1 MVSFSIIKKFED
13 KIHTVP
19 MKERIEQ
26 AKFRLQA
33 QYDKL
38 EQTYAHIQ
46 QRDKDLFQRC
56 VGAQLSNDS
65 AHARIYANECAEIR
79 KIAKVVLG
87 SELALE
93 RVILRLETV
102 REFGAIWADIAPV
115 LGIVK
120 DTKSKIAGIVPQV
133 ASELDEVNNLLEEM
147 TVEGGIDEVTSTTP
161 TEATDAEAKKILEET
176 GVIAEEKLKEH
187 FPELPSISEQSPPPI
202 LEPASGLI
210 NNGDIQDEV
219 FRYAKDHRT
228 FNISTCASELGRSPD
243 EIRNAIDKLRDNGK
257 LMIE

>member
-1 MVSFSIIKKFED
+1 MVSFSVIKRFED

-56 VGAQLSNDS
+56 VGAQLSNDT

-102 REFGAIWADIAPV
+102 KEFGAIWADIAPV

-147 TVEGGIDEVTSTTP
+147 TTEGGVDDVTSSTP
-161 TEATDAEAKKILEET
+161 TEATDEEAKKILEET

-187 FPELPSISEQSPPPI
+187 FPELPSIPEQSPPI
-202 LEPASGLI
+202 LEPASGPN
-210 NNGDIQDEV
+210 NNGDIQDQV

-228 FNISTCASELGRSPD
+228 FNISSCASELGRSPD
-243 EIRNAIDKLRDNGK
+243 EIRIAIDKLRDNGK

>member
-1 MVSFSIIKKFED
+1 
-13 KIHTVP
+13 

-56 VGAQLSNDS
+56 VGAQLSNDT

-102 REFGAIWADIAPV
+102 KEFGAIWADIAPV

-147 TVEGGIDEVTSTTP
+147 TTEEGIDEVTPTTP
-161 TEATDAEAKKILEET
+161 SEATDEEAKKILEET
-176 GVIAEEKLKEH
+176 SVIAEEKLKDH
-187 FPELPSISEQSPPPI
+187 FPEIPPI
-202 LEPASGLI
+202 TERNPLLEPASVSN

>member
-1 MVSFSIIKKFED
+1 MREK
-13 KIHTVP
+13 
-19 MKERIEQ
+19 IEQ

-38 EQTYAHIQ
+38 EQTYARIQ
-46 QRDKDLFQRC
+46 PRDKDLFQRC

-65 AHARIYANECAEIR
+65 SHARIYANECAEIR
-79 KIAKVVLG
+79 KIAKIVLG

-120 DTKSKIAGIVPQV
+120 DTRSKIAGIIPQV

-147 TVEGGIDEVTSTTP
+147 TMEGVDEVTSTP
-161 TEATDAEAKKILEET
+161 TEATDAEAKRILEET

-187 FPELPSISEQSPPPI
+187 FPDLPSMSENTLPV
-202 LEPASGLI
+202 LEPASSIG
-210 NNGDIQDEV
+210 NNGDVQDEV
-219 FRYAKDHRT
+219 FRYARSHPS
-228 FNISTCASELGRSPD
+228 FNISNCASELGRSPD
-243 EIRNAIDKLRDNGK
+243 EIRVAIDKLRDNGK
-257 LMIE
+257 IMIE

>member
-1 MVSFSIIKKFED
+1 MVSFSIIKRFED

-26 AKFRLQA
+26 AKFKLQA

-38 EQTYAHIQ
+38 EQTYARIQ

-56 VGAQLSNDS
+56 IGAQLSNDS

-115 LGIVK
+115 LDIVK

-147 TVEGGIDEVTSTTP
+147 TMEEGVEEVTSTSP

-187 FPELPSISEQSPPPI
+187 FPELPSISERLPPPI
-202 LEPASGLI
+202 LEPANGTS

-219 FRYAKDHRT
+219 FRYARDHPT
-228 FNISTCASELGRSPD
+228 FNISRCASELGKSPD
-243 EIRNAIDKLRDNGK
+243 EIRSAIDKLRGNGK

>member
-1 MVSFSIIKKFED
+1 VVSFSIIKRFED

-38 EQTYAHIQ
+38 EQTYARVQ

-56 VGAQLSNDS
+56 VGAQLSDDP

-115 LGIVK
+115 LDIVK

-147 TVEGGIDEVTSTTP
+147 TMEEGVDEVTSSP
-161 TEATDAEAKKILEET
+161 TETTDAEAKKILEET

-187 FPELPSISEQSPPPI
+187 FPELPSINERISTPI
-202 LEPASGLI
+202 LEPANGTSS
-210 NNGDIQDEV
+210 NGDIQDEV
-219 FRYAKDHRT
+219 FRYARDHPT
-228 FNISTCASELGRSPD
+228 FNISSCASELRRSPD
-243 EIRNAIDKLRDNGK
+243 EIRSAIDKLRDNGK

>member
-1 MVSFSIIKKFED
+1 VVSFSIIRRFED

-19 MKERIEQ
+19 IKERIEQ

-147 TVEGGIDEVTSTTP
+147 TTEEGVQDITSTTP
-161 TEATDAEAKKILEET
+161 NEATDAEAQKILEET
-176 GVIAEEKLKEH
+176 GVIADEKLKEH
-187 FPELPSISEQSPPPI
+187 FPELPPVDQRLSSAI
-202 LEPASGLI
+202 LEPANNA

-219 FRYAKDHRT
+219 FKYARDHPT
-228 FNISTCASELGRSPD
+228 FNVSNCANELGRSPD
-243 EIRNAIDKLRDNGK
+243 EIRSAIDKLRDNGK

>member
-1 MVSFSIIKKFED
+1 VVSFSILKRFEG
-13 KIHTVP
+13 KMHTVS

-38 EQTYAHIQ
+38 EQTYARIQ

-79 KIAKVVLG
+79 KIAKIVLG

-120 DTKSKIAGIVPQV
+120 DTRSKIAGIVPQV
-133 ASELDEVNNLLEEM
+133 ASELDEVNNLLQDM
-147 TVEGGIDEVTSTTP
+147 TMEGVDEVSSTTP

-187 FPELPSISEQSPPPI
+187 FPDLPSMSDHTLPSAI
-202 LEPASGLI
+202 LEPANGSG
-210 NNGDIQDEV
+210 NNGDIQGEV
-219 FRYAKDHRT
+219 FRYARSHPS
-228 FNISTCASELGRSPD
+228 FNISSCASELGRSPD
-243 EIRNAIDKLRDNGK
+243 EIRVAIDKLRDNGK

>member
-1 MVSFSIIKKFED
+1 MKRFED

-19 MKERIEQ
+19 MKERIDQ

-56 VGAQLSNDS
+56 VGAQLSNDT

-147 TVEGGIDEVTSTTP
+147 TTEEGVGEVTSTSP

-176 GVIAEEKLKEH
+176 GVIADEKLKEH
-187 FPELPSISEQSPPPI
+187 FPEIPPMNDRQPILESVNESI
-202 LEPASGLI
+202 LEPANG

-219 FRYAKDHRT
+219 FRYARGHPS
-228 FNISTCASELGRSPD
+228 FNISSCASELGRSPD
-243 EIRNAIDKLRDNGK
+243 EIRSAIDKLRDNGK

>member
-1 MVSFSIIKKFED
+1 VVSFSIIKRFED

-19 MKERIEQ
+19 MRERIEQ

-38 EQTYAHIQ
+38 EQTYARIQ

-56 VGAQLSNDS
+56 VGAQLSNDT

-147 TVEGGIDEVTSTTP
+147 TMEEGVDEVTSTTP
-161 TEATDAEAKKILEET
+161 TEATDDEAKKILEET
-176 GVIAEEKLKEH
+176 GVIADEKLKEH
-187 FPELPSISEQSPPPI
+187 FPELPSIGEHVPPI
-202 LEPASGLI
+202 LEPANGPS
-210 NNGDIQDEV
+210 NNGDIQDDV
-219 FRYAKDHRT
+219 FKYARNHPT
-228 FNISTCASELGRSPD
+228 FNISSCASELGRSPD
-243 EIRNAIDKLRDNGK
+243 EVRSAIDKLRDNGK

>member
-1 MVSFSIIKKFED
+1 MVSFSIIKRFED

-26 AKFRLQA
+26 AKFKLQA

-65 AHARIYANECAEIR
+65 SHARIYANECAEIR

-115 LGIVK
+115 LDIVK

-147 TVEGGIDEVTSTTP
+147 TMDEGVGEVTSTSP

-187 FPELPSISEQSPPPI
+187 FPELPINERISPPI
-202 LEPASGLI
+202 LEPANATS

-219 FRYAKDHRT
+219 FRYARDHPT
-228 FNISTCASELGRSPD
+228 FNVSNCASELGKSPD
-243 EIRNAIDKLRDNGK
+243 EIRSAIDKLRDNGK

>member
-1 MVSFSIIKKFED
+1 MVSFSIIRKFED

-19 MKERIEQ
+19 MKERIDQ

-115 LGIVK
+115 LDIVK

-147 TVEGGIDEVTSTTP
+147 TTEEGVDGLSSTSP

-187 FPELPSISEQSPPPI
+187 FPELPPMEQHIPQPT
-202 LEPASGLI
+202 LEPA
-210 NNGDIQDEV
+210 NGSSNDGNIQDEV
-219 FRYAKDHRT
+219 FKYAKDHPT
-228 FNISTCASELGRSPD
+228 FNISSCANELGRSPD
-243 EIRNAIDKLRDNGK
+243 EIRCAIDRLRDNGK

>member
-1 MVSFSIIKKFED
+1 MVSFSIIKRFED
-13 KIHTVP
+13 KIHTTP
-19 MKERIEQ
+19 LREKIEQ

-38 EQTYAHIQ
+38 EQTYARIQ

-56 VGAQLSNDS
+56 VGAQLSNDA

-79 KIAKVVLG
+79 KIAKIVLG

-120 DTKSKIAGIVPQV
+120 DTRSKIAGIVPQV
-133 ASELDEVNNLLEEM
+133 ASELDEVNNLLQDM
-147 TVEGGIDEVTSTTP
+147 TMEGVDEVTSTP
-161 TEATDAEAKKILEET
+161 TEATDAEAKRILEET
-176 GVIAEEKLKEH
+176 VVIAEEKLKEH
-187 FPELPSISEQSPPPI
+187 FPDLPSMNETPLHI
-202 LEPASGLI
+202 LEPANNAS
-210 NNGDIQDEV
+210 NNGSIQDEV
-219 FRYAKDHRT
+219 FRYARDHPS
-228 FNISTCASELGRSPD
+228 FNIANCANELGRSPD
-243 EIRNAIDKLRDNGK
+243 EIRIAIDKLRDNGK

>member
-1 MVSFSIIKKFED
+1 MVSFSIIKRFED

-19 MKERIEQ
+19 MRERIEQ

-38 EQTYAHIQ
+38 EQTYARIQ

-115 LGIVK
+115 LDIVK

-147 TVEGGIDEVTSTTP
+147 TMEGGVDEVTSTSP

-187 FPELPSISEQSPPPI
+187 FPELPSITERVSQPS
-202 LEPASGLI
+202 LEPANPAS

-219 FRYAKDHRT
+219 FRYARDHPT
-228 FNISTCASELGRSPD
+228 FSISSCASELGRSPD
-243 EIRNAIDKLRDNGK
+243 EIRSAIDKLRDNGK
-257 LMIE
+257 LMVE

>member
-1 MVSFSIIKKFED
+1 VVSFSIIRRFED

-26 AKFRLQA
+26 AKFKLQA

-56 VGAQLSNDS
+56 VGAQLSNDV

-133 ASELDEVNNLLEEM
+133 ASELDEVNNLLQEM
-147 TVEGGIDEVTSTTP
+147 TTEEGIQDVTTTTP
-161 TEATDAEAKKILEET
+161 AEATDAEAQKILEET

-187 FPELPSISEQSPPPI
+187 FPELPPISQPLSSAI
-202 LEPASGLI
+202 LESA
-210 NNGDIQDEV
+210 NGISNVDIQDEV
-219 FRYAKDHRT
+219 FKYARDHPA
-228 FNISTCASELGRSPD
+228 FNVSNCANEIGRSPD
-243 EIRNAIDKLRDNGK
+243 EVRNAIDKLRDNGK
-257 LMIE
+257 LMIQ

>member
-1 MVSFSIIKKFED
+1 VVSFSIIKRLED
-13 KIHTVP
+13 RIHTVP

-38 EQTYAHIQ
+38 EQTYARIQ

-115 LGIVK
+115 LDIVK

-147 TVEGGIDEVTSTTP
+147 TMEEGADEVSSP
-161 TEATDAEAKKILEET
+161 SPPEATDAEAKKILEET
-176 GVIAEEKLKEH
+176 GIIAEEKLKEH
-187 FPELPSISEQSPPPI
+187 FPELPSIGERISPPI
-202 LEPASGLI
+202 LEPANDTS

-219 FRYAKDHRT
+219 FRYARDHPT
-228 FNISTCASELGRSPD
+228 FNISSCASELGRSPD
-243 EIRNAIDKLRDNGK
+243 EIRSAIDKLRDNGK

>member
-1 MVSFSIIKKFED
+1 MVSFSIIKRFED

-19 MKERIEQ
+19 MKERIDQ

-38 EQTYAHIQ
+38 EQTYARIQ

-56 VGAQLSNDS
+56 VGAQLSDDS

-102 REFGAIWADIAPV
+102 REFGAVWADIAPV

-147 TVEGGIDEVTSTTP
+147 TTEEGVDVTSTTSP
-161 TEATDAEAKKILEET
+161 PEATDDEAKKILEET

-187 FPELPSISEQSPPPI
+187 FPELPSISERLSSQI
-202 LEPASGLI
+202 LEPANGTS
-210 NNGDIQDEV
+210 NNGNIQDEV
-219 FRYAKDHRT
+219 FRYARDHPT
-228 FNISTCASELGRSPD
+228 FNISSCASELGKSPD
-243 EIRNAIDKLRDNGK
+243 EIRSAIDKLRDNGK

>member
-1 MVSFSIIKKFED
+1 VVSFSIIKRFED

-19 MKERIEQ
+19 IKERIEQ
-26 AKFRLQA
+26 AKFKLQA

-38 EQTYAHIQ
+38 EQTYARIQ

-79 KIAKVVLG
+79 KIAKIVLG

-115 LGIVK
+115 LDIVK

-147 TVEGGIDEVTSTTP
+147 TMDEGVGEVTSTSP

-187 FPELPSISEQSPPPI
+187 FPELPSISERISPPI
-202 LEPASGLI
+202 LEPANGTS

-219 FRYAKDHRT
+219 FRYARGHPT
-228 FNISTCASELGRSPD
+228 FNISSCASELGRSPD
-243 EIRNAIDKLRDNGK
+243 EIRSAIDKLRDHGK
-257 LMIE
+257 HMIE

>member
-1 MVSFSIIKKFED
+1 MVSFSIIKRFED

-26 AKFRLQA
+26 AKFKLQA

-56 VGAQLSNDS
+56 VGAQLSNDA

-133 ASELDEVNNLLEEM
+133 ASELDEVNNLLQEM
-147 TVEGGIDEVTSTTP
+147 TTEEGIQDVTTTTP
-161 TEATDAEAKKILEET
+161 AEATDAEAQKILEET

-187 FPELPSISEQSPPPI
+187 FPELPPISQPLSSAI
-202 LEPASGLI
+202 LESA
-210 NNGDIQDEV
+210 NGISNVDIQDEV
-219 FRYAKDHRT
+219 FKYARDHPA
-228 FNISTCASELGRSPD
+228 FNVSNCANEIGRSPD
-243 EIRNAIDKLRDNGK
+243 EVRNAIDKLRDNGK
-257 LMIE
+257 LMIQ

>member
-1 MVSFSIIKKFED
+1 VVSFSIIKRFED
-13 KIHTVP
+13 RIHTIP
-19 MKERIEQ
+19 MKEKIEQ

-38 EQTYAHIQ
+38 EQTYARIQ

-79 KIAKVVLG
+79 KIAKIVLG

-120 DTKSKIAGIVPQV
+120 DTRSKIAGIVPQV
-133 ASELDEVNNLLEEM
+133 ASELDEVNNLLEDM
-147 TVEGGIDEVTSTTP
+147 TMEGVDEVSSPTS
-161 TEATDAEAKKILEET
+161 TEATDAEAKRILEET

-187 FPELPSISEQSPPPI
+187 FPDLPTMNEHTLPSAI
-202 LEPASGLI
+202 LEPANQTENDGE
-210 NNGDIQDEV
+210 IQDKV
-219 FRYAKDHRT
+219 FQYARNHPS
-228 FNISTCASELGRSPD
+228 FNITNCATELGRSPD
-243 EIRNAIDKLRDNGK
+243 EIRIAIDKLRDNGK

>member
-1 MVSFSIIKKFED
+1 M
-13 KIHTVP
+13 
-19 MKERIEQ
+19 
-26 AKFRLQA
+26 
-33 QYDKL
+33 
-38 EQTYAHIQ
+38 
-46 QRDKDLFQRC
+46 
-56 VGAQLSNDS
+56 
-65 AHARIYANECAEIR
+65 
-79 KIAKVVLG
+79 G

-102 REFGAIWADIAPV
+102 KEFGAIWADIAPV

-147 TVEGGIDEVTSTTP
+147 TTEGGVDDVTSSTP
-161 TEATDAEAKKILEET
+161 TEATDEEAKKILEET

-187 FPELPSISEQSPPPI
+187 FPELPSIPEQSPLI
-202 LEPASGLI
+202 LEPASGPN
-210 NNGDIQDEV
+210 NNGDIQDQV

-228 FNISTCASELGRSPD
+228 FNISSCASELGRSPD
-243 EIRNAIDKLRDNGK
+243 EIRLAIDKLRDNGK

>member
-1 MVSFSIIKKFED
+1 VVSFSIIRRFED

-19 MKERIEQ
+19 IKERIEQ

-133 ASELDEVNNLLEEM
+133 ATELDEVNNLLEEM
-147 TVEGGIDEVTSTTP
+147 TSEEGIQDVTSATP
-161 TEATDAEAKKILEET
+161 NEATDAEAQKILEET

-187 FPELPSISEQSPPPI
+187 FPELPSIDQRLSSAI
-202 LEPASGLI
+202 LEPANST

-219 FRYAKDHRT
+219 FKYARDHPT
-228 FNISTCASELGRSPD
+228 FNVTNCASELGRSPD
-243 EIRNAIDKLRDNGK
+243 EIRSAIDKLRDNGK

>member
-1 MVSFSIIKKFED
+1 VISFSIIKRFED
-13 KIHTVP
+13 RIHTVP
-19 MKERIEQ
+19 MRERIDQ

-38 EQTYAHIQ
+38 EQTYARIQ

-56 VGAQLSNDS
+56 IGAQLSNDS

-102 REFGAIWADIAPV
+102 REFGAIWADISPV
-115 LGIVK
+115 LDIVK

-147 TVEGGIDEVTSTTP
+147 TMEEGVDEITSTSP
-161 TEATDAEAKKILEET
+161 AEATDAEAKKILEET

-187 FPELPSISEQSPPPI
+187 FPELPPISEHIPQPS
-202 LEPASGLI
+202 LEPATGSS

-219 FRYAKDHRT
+219 FRYARGHPT
-228 FNISTCASELGRSPD
+228 FNISSCASELGRSPD
-243 EIRNAIDKLRDNGK
+243 EIRSAIDKLRDNGK

>member
-1 MVSFSIIKKFED
+1 VVSFSIIKRFED

-26 AKFRLQA
+26 AKFKLQA

-65 AHARIYANECAEIR
+65 SHARIYANECAEIR

-115 LGIVK
+115 LDIVK

-147 TVEGGIDEVTSTTP
+147 TMDEGVGEVTSTSP

-187 FPELPSISEQSPPPI
+187 FPELPINGRISPPI
-202 LEPASGLI
+202 LEPANATS

-219 FRYAKDHRT
+219 FRYARDHPT
-228 FNISTCASELGRSPD
+228 FNVSNCASELGKSPD
-243 EIRNAIDKLRDNGK
+243 EIRSAIDKLRDNGK

>member
-1 MVSFSIIKKFED
+1 VVSFSIIKRFED

-19 MKERIEQ
+19 MRERIEQ

-38 EQTYAHIQ
+38 EQTYARIQ

-115 LGIVK
+115 LDIVK

-147 TVEGGIDEVTSTTP
+147 TMEGGVDEVTSTSP

-187 FPELPSISEQSPPPI
+187 FPELPSISERVSQPS
-202 LEPASGLI
+202 LEPANPAS

-219 FRYAKDHRT
+219 FRYARDHPT
-228 FNISTCASELGRSPD
+228 FSISSCASELGRSPD
-243 EIRNAIDKLRDNGK
+243 EIRSAIDKLRDNGK
-257 LMIE
+257 LMVE

>member
-1 MVSFSIIKKFED
+1 MVSFSIIRRFED

-19 MKERIEQ
+19 IKERIEQ

-133 ASELDEVNNLLEEM
+133 ATELDEVNNLLEEM
-147 TVEGGIDEVTSTTP
+147 TSEEGIQDIASTTP
-161 TEATDAEAKKILEET
+161 NEATDAEAQKILEET

-187 FPELPSISEQSPPPI
+187 FPELPSVDQRLSSAI
-202 LEPASGLI
+202 LEPASST

-219 FRYAKDHRT
+219 FKYARDHPT
-228 FNISTCASELGRSPD
+228 FNVSNCASELGRSPD
-243 EIRNAIDKLRDNGK
+243 EIRSAIDKLRDNGK

>member
-1 MVSFSIIKKFED
+1 
-13 KIHTVP
+13 

-65 AHARIYANECAEIR
+65 AHARIYANECGEIR

-147 TVEGGIDEVTSTTP
+147 TTEEGIDEVTPTTP
-161 TEATDAEAKKILEET
+161 SEATDEEAKKILEET
-176 GVIAEEKLKEH
+176 SVIAEEKLKDH
-187 FPELPSISEQSPPPI
+187 FPEIPPI
-202 LEPASGLI
+202 TERNPLLEPASVSN

-243 EIRNAIDKLRDNGK
+243 EIRSAIDKLRDNGK

>member
-1 MVSFSIIKKFED
+1 VVSFSIIRRFED

-26 AKFRLQA
+26 AKFKLQA

-56 VGAQLSNDS
+56 VGAQLSNDA

-133 ASELDEVNNLLEEM
+133 ASELDEVNNLLVEM
-147 TVEGGIDEVTSTTP
+147 TTEEGVQDITTTTP
-161 TEATDAEAKKILEET
+161 AEATDAEAQKILEET

-187 FPELPSISEQSPPPI
+187 FPELPPISQPLSSAI
-202 LEPASGLI
+202 LESA
-210 NNGDIQDEV
+210 NGMSNVDIQDEV
-219 FRYAKDHRT
+219 FKYARDHPA
-228 FNISTCASELGRSPD
+228 FNVSNCANELGRSPD

>member
-1 MVSFSIIKKFED
+1 VVSFSIIKRFED

-19 MKERIEQ
+19 MKERIDQ
-26 AKFRLQA
+26 AKFKLQA

-115 LGIVK
+115 LDIVK

-147 TVEGGIDEVTSTTP
+147 TMDEGMGEVTSTSP
-161 TEATDAEAKKILEET
+161 SEASDAEAKKILEET

-187 FPELPSISEQSPPPI
+187 FPELPSMSERISPPI
-202 LEPASGLI
+202 LEPANGTS

-219 FRYAKDHRT
+219 FRYARDHPT
-228 FNISTCASELGRSPD
+228 FNISNCASELGRSPD
-243 EIRNAIDKLRDNGK
+243 EIRSAIDKLRDNGK

>member
-1 MVSFSIIKKFED
+1 MVSFSIIRRFED

-19 MKERIEQ
+19 IKERIEQ

-133 ASELDEVNNLLEEM
+133 ATELDEVNNLLEEM
-147 TVEGGIDEVTSTTP
+147 TSEEGIQDVTSTTP
-161 TEATDAEAKKILEET
+161 NEATDAEAQKILEET

-187 FPELPSISEQSPPPI
+187 FPELPSIDQRLSSAI
-202 LEPASGLI
+202 LEPANST

-219 FRYAKDHRT
+219 FKYARDHPT
-228 FNISTCASELGRSPD
+228 FNVTNCASELGRSPD
-243 EIRNAIDKLRDNGK
+243 EIRSAIDKLRDNGK